1 MRSAKSR
8 SLRPEMPRG
17 LIAGCGYVG
26 SASARLFVE
35 AGWEVTAWTRS
46 KESAEQVS
54 GGGISAVAIDISDV
68 RSVARNS
75 FDADVV
81 VHCAGVGKRDDRSYR
96 HVYGKGVANLAAS
109 FPQARLI
116 FTSSTSVYAQQDGS
130 WVTEESPAEPLTERG
145 KILRR
150 AENIVLDH
158 EGIVLRVA
166 GIYGPGRSFLLR
178 SVINRAPL
186 PSGPDRFVNQ
196 VHRDDVASA
205 IFFLAAQKA
214 VSRPGIFN
222 VVDDRPVLRSKILA
236 WLSAELRI
244 PLSPA
249 EGIGRKRTDSNKRVS
264 NAKLRALGWAP
275 IYPNYIDAFT
285 RSILPQH
292 ADRGNVI

>member
-1 MRSAKSR
+1 
-8 SLRPEMPRG
+8 MPRG

-75 FDADVV
+75 FDANVV

-96 HVYGKGVANLAAS
+96 HVYGKGVANLTAS

-130 WVTEESPAEPLTERG
+130 WVTEESPAESLTERG
-145 KILRR
+145 KILRQ

-158 EGIVLRVA
+158 GGTVLRVA

-178 SVINRAPL
+178 SVINRVPVAA
-186 PSGPDRFVNQ
+186 GPDRFVNQ
-196 VHRDDVASA
+196 VHSDDVASA
-205 IFFLAAQKA
+205 ILSLAEDEAI
-214 VSRPGIFN
+214 SPPRIFN
-222 VVDDRPVLRSKILA
+222 VVDDLPVLRSEILA

-249 EGIGRKRTDSNKRVS
+249 EGIGGKRTDSNKRIS
-264 NAKLRALGWAP
+264 NAKLRAHGWAP

-285 RSILPQH
+285 RSIFPWQANH
-292 ADRGNVI
+292 IHVI